1 MGSLDTAFGT
11 LTSFGIEDLPKPIYS
26 AIVDGFSDIEAKI
39 EATVVGASEDKNK
52 LSLFVLDL
60 VYFELR
66 VFPLE
71 IVGVDESGLVPQKGG
86 TLAKVFWEQALR
98 LFFQNVALVFRDAIP
113 EL

>member
-1 MGSLDTAFGT
+1 MGSPHTVLGT
-11 LTSFGIEDLPKPIYS
+11 LTSFSLEYLPKPIYS

-39 EATVVGASEDKNK
+39 KATVVRTSEDQNK
-52 LSLFVLDL
+52 LSLFVLNL
-60 VYFELR
+60 VYLELR
-66 VFPLE
+66 VFPLD